1 MFWESFFPELLQGSE
16 KVVSCFFF
24 LFRSVNNAWS
34 HILFVYGNIRYI
46 ISELVSSLS
55 WGNIFRRKN
64 VLYRCYTD
72 VLSTWRMSLHVK
84 WRFRNSLYFEC
95 NSRTLFNIF
104 LAKNNN
110 ISFLLDEDLVSVK
123 RPVWLV
129 SKQVCLDPYIRCDI
143 SFLWEVLITRLLSTK
158 YCKLPGTLTQLVF
171 LSSLLCVI
179 NQFPSQKGNEW
190 KKVGS
195 RWVI

>member
-1 MFWESFFPELLQGSE
+1 MFCKWEILCCFYRKSKRFLRKVENKRIHTSHNTSEKSFFPELLQGSE

-72 VLSTWRMSLHVK
+72 LKRVISTWRMSLHVK

-95 NSRTLFNIF
+95 NSRTWFNIF

-110 ISFLLDEDLVSVK
+110 NSFFVRWGLSIGEEACLV
-123 RPVWLV
+123 
-129 SKQVCLDPYIRCDI
+129 
-143 SFLWEVLITRLLSTK
+143 
-158 YCKLPGTLTQLVF
+158 G
-171 LSSLLCVI
+171 
-179 NQFPSQKGNEW
+179 
-190 KKVGS
+190 
-195 RWVI
+195 

>member
-1 MFWESFFPELLQGSE
+1 MFSAPGEWACTWNEDFEIHFTLNVTAVHDSIFSWP
-16 KVVSCFFF
+16 KITTF
-24 LFRSVNNAWS
+24 L
-34 HILFVYGNIRYI
+34 
-46 ISELVSSLS
+46 
-55 WGNIFRRKN
+55 
-64 VLYRCYTD
+64 
-72 VLSTWRMSLHVK
+72 
-84 WRFRNSLYFEC
+84 
-95 NSRTLFNIF
+95 
-104 LAKNNN
+104 
-110 ISFLLDEDLVSVK
+110 FLLDEDLVSVK

-195 RWVI
+195 RWVILLFLLSVAVRVGSQMLSFVY